1 MDWEAQPA
9 LRRQPLL
16 EGGEAADSSLSRSDL
31 RPSFSR
37 AFPGKARSL
46 SSGIRLTPCPGLR
59 RFLWTWTEETAAA
72 TPLHPL
78 PTIAATLER
87 AAPQS
92 RQPHPPHQPL
102 HVLADVPSRAILRP
116 LFRPAPAPIR
126 SDGGRL
132 PENEGG
138 GEPAPKETVL
148 KGSPWKLY
156 FVQCSQCGGVVG
168 VLDDQ
173 NIGRML
179 QQRNPALKEIPAT
192 QEVSVI
198 LEPERL

>member
-1 MDWEAQPA
+1 MPAARGRFRVGVCPACVRMDWEAQPA

-116 LFRPAPAPIR
+116 LFHPAPAPIR

-138 GEPAPKETVL
+138 GEPAPNRRKRAIVRSVGTL
-148 KGSPWKLY
+148 PSPREY
-156 FVQCSQCGGVVG
+156 A
-168 VLDDQ
+168 
-173 NIGRML
+173 
-179 QQRNPALKEIPAT
+179 AL
-192 QEVSVI
+192 
-198 LEPERL
+198 R